1 MQQLKPIALLILIL
15 SFNHVGF
22 GQSYSK
28 TIKIEDDTENPTV
41 TISTTKNGKTE
52 TVILEGDEASDYIA
66 DEKIETQLSKLNVSK
81 ADIQKLE
88 KHVEKMSGEV
98 EKMFSALDDLEI
110 NNEEIGGALNE
121 IDRMVDKSS
130 KWVKKEFRC
139 PL

>member
-15 SFNHVGF
+15 SFSVVGF
-22 GQSYSK
+22 SQSYSK

-88 KHVEKMSGEV
+88 KQVEQMIA
-98 EKMFSALDDLEI
+98 ALDQLEI
-110 NNEEIGGALNE
+110 NDKDIKQAVDEIE
-121 IDRMVDKSS
+121 RVFDKSS
-130 KWVKKEFRC
+130 KWVKKEFPC